1 MTRGD
6 ILPTEAEAENKTVKT
21 VTFLKQN
28 IVLLNDHVT
37 GSSEVGGGGMPSF
50 GSSAVAL
57 QPRQRAVS
65 G

>member
-6 ILPTEAEAENKTVKT
+6 ILPTEAEAENKT